1 MVTDAYLIEKTLK
14 GEAQAFGQLVTKYQK
29 EIYSV
34 VKVFVHN
41 PDDAD
46 DLTQDVFIQAYKK
59 LPQLKEKDKFL
70 PWVKQ
75 IARNQ
80 AKRWLQRPRLDLLP
94 LEEAQKELTSLTPD
108 EQLLRKE
115 LMEAIMQAIDSLPE
129 QDKQVVHAYL
139 DGMSHAQIAKESGI
153 SYQASMKRLHRA
165 RKKIRER
172 IKKLMHAIILLPKMY
187 SPIKKIIS
195 GGIMAMKITTS
206 AKVTIGFLCVLVA
219 GFIGFQIVT
228 RQPDVKAPKVV
239 TQRQITRSEVKQ
251 RPVSKIGSRPSK
263 NELSKSE
270 IEGTVEGLD
279 SKEGVAPAEKV
290 TEEGKMEEQEI
301 LQAAPQEATVS
312 EADLINEFNQIKAR
326 IMAGERFND
335 CSTPIRALLTRISAW
350 HHKDEEAFRTVEAR
364 SDGKGLLDLLDEL
377 SRKGFTRE
385 GFARQLASVRV
396 VEVPIPKPNPSN
408 GDVHPIFT
416 IEREGEPNTPEG
428 ELGVYTFFY
437 YDGRWRALCNG
448 YDLDN
453 WRPPIVDEWLREK
466 LEFLQS
472 Q

>member
-59 LPQLKEKDKFL
+59 LPQLKEKNKFL

-94 LEEAQKELTSLTPD
+94 LEEAQKEPTSLTPE

-165 RKKIRER
+165 RKKIREK
-172 IKKLMHAIILLPKMY
+172 IKKLMHAIILFPKMY

-195 GGIMAMKITTS
+195 GGIMAMKIGTT
-206 AKVTIGFLCVLVA
+206 AKVTIGIISVMVA

-228 RQPDVKAPKVV
+228 RQPDVKAPKLV
-239 TQRQITRSEVKQ
+239 TPRQITRPEAKQ

-263 NELSKSE
+263 SELNKSE

-279 SKEGVAPAEKV
+279 SKEGLTPAEKV

-301 LQAAPQEATVS
+301 LQEAPQEATVS

-350 HHKDEEAFRTVEAR
+350 HHRDEEAFQAVEVR
-364 SDGKGLLDLLDEL
+364 PDGKRL
-377 SRKGFTRE
+377 SDFEQFREGFTR
-385 GFARQLASVRV
+385 QLDSVRV
-396 VEVPIPKPNPSN
+396 LEVPIPKPNPSN
-408 GDVHPIFT
+408 GNVHPIFT
-416 IEREGEPNTPEG
+416 IESEGEPNTPEG
-428 ELGVYTFFY
+428 ELGVYVFFY
-437 YDGRWRALCNG
+437 YDGRWRSLYNG
-448 YDLDN
+448 YDQDN
-453 WRPPIVDEWLREK
+453 WWDDKFADKWLREK
-466 LEFLQS
+466 LDFLQS